1 LEQAR
6 NLSKKRKQRKGNEV
20 KLVDISTGEETIFH
34 SLSKALRK
42 TGKGSL
48 FLRYNNGR
56 TWDNKKINLLS

>member
-6 NLSKKRKQRKGNEV
+6 KLSKERKQRRGKVV
-20 KLVDISTGEETIFH
+20 KFVDITTGEETIFH
-34 SLSKALRK
+34 SINEASKK

-56 TWDNKKINLLS
+56 IWNNKKVINE